1 MEEEIIY
8 EIVDSIVNNQDKIM
22 EISEKLENPAK
33 DEIYQREIL
42 YRKNL
47 IKNTRSIQKLQERKN
62 INEKHLK
69 KMSIDYQARQEQLK
83 TEITKI
89 NEQLSELA
97 NNNDNNEEFYKIS
110 YEKLKSMILNKENE
124 ETLNHLNNGFNNI
137 NSKFKN
143 LLNNINNLELKK
155 KEYIENGRMLEEEKE
170 CIDNKIIEYMSLK
183 ESYEEIAKC
192 QLKLFIY
199 ENLKNKNESNTSRNQ
214 KGDNNGDNNNKINE
228 KKQIKISI
236 NNINKNIEIY
246 FYEINN
252 LDVNKLG
259 NEISKQIITIIN
271 YYIKSFNNINKNNNN
286 NIENNLYINKST
298 GFQKFKKNYMNN
310 FLHDNENTNSN
321 ININLIIN
329 NSKILYN
336 KSEIDSLVSILSSKI
351 TKEIINHITSNKSKN
366 DNILNPLFKSLN
378 ELIISFINIYY
389 SSYIKIT
396 SNNTLNANLTLFIK
410 YFIKSYCYEN
420 VIAFDLFFINE
431 NYPKNI
437 KVINNNISLIEKKI
451 AEMNTEKEEY
461 ILVKKQLEEKIKY
474 LNGEIKNNINNL
486 TKEEMA
492 YIELNQKLNDLQN
505 EKKKLEYDFMIF
517 ENENNFSD
525 EKFENKIDKLKNE
538 NVILQKNILTCQ
550 EERKL
555 KNKQKKIEIDSL
567 EKRIKDK
574 FIIIKNQLRVYK
586 KKYGDNMILYNKFVD
601 RINETL
607 NLTNNTSDN
616 ISNDDLIRNTQSTF
630 YKSNKKGN
638 IKKCFFTPEKIK
650 INTNS
655 QKLNYY

>member
-89 NEQLSELA
+89 NDQLSDLA